1 MKQSDVPQDNNSSY
15 AGIRKG
21 LYATDGDGQYKLIP
35 SNGWE
40 PEHTVLSQALSQL
53 EQEADAAKARVVAGK
68 SSVLEFY
75 MYHCRMDLG
84 LLAQSTGQFKWRVKR
99 HLKPQVFARLSEK
112 QLTIYAEALGIELH
126 DLKTGKLPT

>member
-15 AGIRKG
+15 AGVRKG
-21 LYATDGDGQYKLIP
+21 LYAIDSDGQYKLTP
-35 SNGWE
+35 SSGWE

-53 EQEADAAKARVVAGK
+53 EQEAEAAKARVLAGQ

-84 LLAQSTGQFKWRVKR
+84 LLAQSTGQSKWRVKR
-99 HLKPQVFARLSEK
+99 HLKPDVFARLSDK
-112 QLTIYAEALGIELH
+112 QLAVYAEALGVDLN
-126 DLKTGKLPT
+126 DLKTGKLPV